1 MSWKGT
7 GQTKHSS
14 CFGLLTTVTLGR
26 LYFKRV
32 HKPLA
37 ISHRRYNKPAADK
50 EVDAT
55 FFPTVISNHRIYALR
70 IRARSIAYRSNHFIW
85 KNCCITIRQMF
96 PSYSASGRQARDIR
110 SLISAVNK
118 HLGLC
123 LLPISGNLSASQKK
137 SVQTAHEKTVGLSSA
152 DMASLVLEIPSYL
165 IVRQLIQRCPLTSR
179 ANAEKCSISL
189 YTSPVSPN
197 GERRQRPDWIVAE
210 TAGSCSVADFLLSVF
225 TTVDISSFK
234 PQRYDSWW
242 CVNKGPRDVHK
253 REGGI
258 ATVKKTSSSSSSR
271 SYYYEKGERR
281 RVECRGIVR
290 EVRARP
296 DIRAAHETDARWTF
310 ARNMTLRI
318 ESREEEDGEGAV

>member
-1 MSWKGT
+1 M
-7 GQTKHSS
+7 
-14 CFGLLTTVTLGR
+14 
-26 LYFKRV
+26 
-32 HKPLA
+32 P
-37 ISHRRYNKPAADK
+37 
-50 EVDAT
+50 
-55 FFPTVISNHRIYALR
+55 
-70 IRARSIAYRSNHFIW
+70 
-85 KNCCITIRQMF
+85 KNAQF
-96 PSYSASGRQARDIR
+96 
-110 SLISAVNK
+110 
-118 HLGLC
+118 
-123 LLPISGNLSASQKK
+123 
-137 SVQTAHEKTVGLSSA
+137 
-152 DMASLVLEIPSYL
+152 
-165 IVRQLIQRCPLTSR
+165 
-179 ANAEKCSISL
+179 L

-197 GERRQRPDWIVAE
+197 GEGQQQPDWIVAE

-258 ATVKKTSSSSSSR
+258 ATVKKTSSSSSST

-318 ESREEEDGEGAV
+318 ESREEEDGEGAVV